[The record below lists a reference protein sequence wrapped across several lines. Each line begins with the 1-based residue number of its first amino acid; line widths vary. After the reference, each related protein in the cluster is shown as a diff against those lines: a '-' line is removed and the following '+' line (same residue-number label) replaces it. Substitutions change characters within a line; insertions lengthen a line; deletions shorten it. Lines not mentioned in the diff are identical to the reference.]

1 MENVEAVL
9 DRIRSYKNLKNDK
22 EIAELLG
29 IAPSDFSG
37 RKKRGTLVPL
47 IVEWGMR
54 QGVISMDWLL
64 KGTNIQVAE
73 GNNNIQVG
81 GGVGGNLAPHSAA
94 MQPVAGSPLG
104 EIEEVKELLR
114 YAPIDYL
121 MEIKKKLLRYKGI
134 RDEK

>member
-9 DRIRSYKNLKNDK
+9 DRIRIYKNLKNDK
-22 EIAELLG
+22 EIAALLG

-37 RKKRGTLVPL
+37 RKKRGTLAPL

-54 QGVISMDWLL
+54 QGVSMDWLL

-81 GGVGGNLAPHSAA
+81 GGVGGNLASHSPA

-121 MEIKKKLLRYKGI
+121 MEIKKMLLRYKGI